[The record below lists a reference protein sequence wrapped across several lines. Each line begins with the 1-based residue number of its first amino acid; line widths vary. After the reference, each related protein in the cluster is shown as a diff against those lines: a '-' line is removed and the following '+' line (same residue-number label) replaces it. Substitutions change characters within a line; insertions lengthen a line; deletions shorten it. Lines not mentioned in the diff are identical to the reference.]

1 MFMNGTGEIYLTPLL
16 RSCLKYAKCQ
26 KYACKRK
33 RVVKRRGGGREG
45 GVISKP
51 PIDEM
56 DGSGRTDRLT
66 FLFFPSH
73 FLEGAGVT
81 QREGGRNWRRRS
93 DRRAFGCLACVTQAE
108 ITSVAKNHLERC
120 SDCKRWNIYK
130 ASVNLQK
137 RDWALG

>member
-1 MFMNGTGEIYLTPLL
+1 MKNFWISFKIGADSMQAHLVLFFEFHW
-16 RSCLKYAKCQ
+16 
-26 KYACKRK
+26 
-33 RVVKRRGGGREG
+33 RRGQGLRENQELVGEGKEG

-56 DGSGRTDRLT
+56 DGRT